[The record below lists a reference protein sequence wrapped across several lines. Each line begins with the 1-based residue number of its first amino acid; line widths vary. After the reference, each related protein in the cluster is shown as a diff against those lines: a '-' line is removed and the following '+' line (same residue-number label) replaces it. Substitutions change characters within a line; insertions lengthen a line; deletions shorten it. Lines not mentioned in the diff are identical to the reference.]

1 METDNF
7 MKYLILVN
15 TAATWVMVGVIW
27 VMQVVHYPL
36 FANVGTA
43 EFPAYELSHMMRIST
58 LVIPVMLV
66 EASTAFMLALTPP
79 TGVPPTLP
87 WIGLGLVV
95 FIWGAT
101 FFFQDVQHSTLAR
114 GFDPDVLAALLQ
126 SNWLRTIAWTIRGLL
141 TLGIISVWM
150 RAPAA

>member
-1 METDNF
+1 METDTG

-27 VMQVVHYPL
+27 VMQLVHYPL
-36 FANVGTA
+36 FANVGAA
-43 EFPAYELSHMMRIST
+43 EFPAYELSHMARIST

-66 EASTAFMLALTPP
+66 EAITAFMLALTPP
-79 TGVPPTLP
+79 AGVSPALP
-87 WIGLGLVV
+87 WVGLGLVV

-101 FFFQDVQHSTLAR
+101 FLFQDVQHSTLAR

-126 SNWLRTIAWTIRGLL
+126 SNWLRTIAWTLRGLL
-141 TLGIISVWM
+141 TLGIVNAWM
-150 RAPAA
+150 HAPTA